1 MESSFTTN
9 GGIDIAILNDC
20 ERRENRVNSATMK
33 GAYLL

>member
-20 ERRENRVNSATMK
+20 ARREK
-33 GAYLL
+33 QG